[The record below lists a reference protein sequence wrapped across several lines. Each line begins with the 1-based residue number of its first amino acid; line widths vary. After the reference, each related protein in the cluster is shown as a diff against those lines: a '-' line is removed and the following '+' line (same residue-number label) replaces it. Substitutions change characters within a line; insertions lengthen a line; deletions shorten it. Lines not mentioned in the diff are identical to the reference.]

1 MNEENLHKENED
13 SWRYLVK
20 FATIATIFGFLI
32 TCFQFFKKDT
42 IVLEVNI
49 IDKMQLTKDLGVE
62 NLTTKYTYQDREV
75 NNIWKVR
82 CLILNTG
89 TKTIVGKGNN
99 KDILTENL
107 LIRAKDSVKILSAKI
122 NTTNFPISVSDST
135 DNAIGLDFKQ
145 WRQSKFIDITFI
157 VEIFE
162 KVDASIYID
171 EQDIIDSEVIFSEYE
186 PNTNKK
192 LIEYVPNNTFSFLI
206 MKGITVLFIILSN
219 TILWGLGIRDSLK
232 GNSKN
237 IFKIAIIIL
246 YVLCFIYTTS
256 LPLLWIF

>member
-49 IDKMQLTKDLGVE
+49 IDKIQLTKDLGVE
-62 NLTTKYTYQDREV
+62 NLTTKYTYQGREV
-75 NNIWKVR
+75 NNVWKVR

-89 TKTIVGKGNN
+89 TKTIVGKSNN
-99 KDILTENL
+99 KDILTDNL
-107 LIRAKDSVKILSAKI
+107 FIKTKDSAKILSAKI

-135 DNAIGLDFKQ
+135 DNTIGLDFKQ
-145 WRQSKFIDITFI
+145 WRRSKFVDITFI

-162 KVDASIYID
+162 NTDASIYID
-171 EQDIIDSEVIFSEYE
+171 EQDIINSEIIFSEYN
-186 PNTNKK
+186 PNANKK
-192 LIEYVPNNTFSFLI
+192 LIEYFPNNTSSFLI
-206 MKGITVLFIILSN
+206 MKIMTVFLLILLN
-219 TILWGLGIRDSLK
+219 TVFWGLAIRESLK
-232 GNSKN
+232 GNSKK
-237 IFKIAIIIL
+237 ILKIAEIIL
-246 YVLCFIYTTS
+246 NVLCFIFMTL